1 MTPDVPD
8 EAPVAPSDREY
19 KDHVNCAFRLYKA
32 PDMSSM
38 ASSTTMDRELRE
50 LVKLQSSPYNS
61 LDVFDDLSN
70 AHIRYL
76 TRLMSSL

>member
-1 MTPDVPD
+1 
-8 EAPVAPSDREY
+8 
-19 KDHVNCAFRLYKA
+19 
-32 PDMSSM
+32 MSSV